1 VGILEKVMNVKVD
14 LEAVFSSEGDAPI
27 RALQAALQ
35 EQQQEQDAMATD
47 AVGADTVCAKA
58 ALQTA
63 LKGVVWTRSMRRM
76 YTLVERCLRHSEPV
90 LLVGETGTGKTTVC
104 QLLAVMR
111 RQHLHILNCNQ
122 HTETS
127 DFLGGFRPTRG
138 RERAVGHLRAAALR
152 VAASPLLVALGITAP
167 LVPEE
172 LGPQAIAPLAAAV
185 MQTAEATSKAL
196 AELTARG
203 RKDARKA
210 LRVALKKAAAS
221 GSGSGVADLDEQL
234 KVLQADAATAAAAST
249 EARAPFA
256 WADGPLV
263 TAMRRGDMI
272 LVDEINLAEDA
283 VLERLNSV
291 LEPGRTLTLAER
303 GGEGAEV
310 VVAAPGFRLLATMNP
325 GGDFGKKELSPALS
339 NRFTTIWVPA

>member
-1 VGILEKVMNVKVD
+1 QDPAAAAAAAAAAGAPD
-14 LEAVFSSEGDAPI
+14 SEAAG
-27 RALQAALQ
+27 ALQAALR
-35 EQQQEQDAMATD
+35 
-47 AVGADTVCAKA
+47 
-58 ALQTA
+58 
-63 LKGVVWTRSMRRM
+63 GVVWTRSMRRM
-76 YTLVERCLRHSEPV
+76 YTLVERCLRHGEPV

-104 QLLAVMR
+104 QLLALMR
-111 RQHLHILNCNQ
+111 KQHLHILNCNQ

-138 RERAVGHLRAAALR
+138 RERALGQFRAAALR
-152 VAASPLLVALGITAP
+152 VAASPLLQVLGVAAP

-172 LGPQAIAPLAAAV
+172 IGPQAITPLLATVTEAVAAA
-185 MQTAEATSKAL
+185 SKAL
-196 AELTARG
+196 AEMDARG
-203 RKDARKA
+203 RREAKKA
-210 LRVALKKAAAS
+210 LKAAIKAAAKAN
-221 GSGSGVADLDEQL
+221 GGGGGAGEAGPADLDEQL
-234 KVLQADAATAAAAST
+234 KVLQADGAAASAAAT

-310 VVAAPGFRLLATMNP
+310 VVGAEGFRLLATMNP
-325 GGDFGKKELSPALS
+325 GGDFGKKELSPALA
-339 NRFTTIWVPA
+339 NRFTTIWVPAMEDMQEMRAILEARLA